1 VERERL
7 GFRGTDRTPLSRRA
21 KITPEQAGLP
31 AYGGS
36 GGSPGNPRDKGLSNL
51 IGELSTRSERFR
63 TWWAAHNVRFHH
75 TGVKRSP
82 APLRRRAQAP
92 RHLGRNL
99 DQADHGPGRP
109 VWITR
114 RQGPFGIKALDFL
127 ERTWVTAARPVTD
140 GTPGAG
146 EGVLPV
152 PRTAGPPGASQPVVG
167 WSPGSA
173 DSRTATWPQGTGSSP
188 VSAAAGC
195 RSRTAAAVSAW
206 SFADLIPGLQ
216 SFDVPGELRCGGRR
230 DPRGTGTWSSALAKS
245 VRVVATICSAS
256 PVLSA
261 LQLSASRMMW
271 TALTRRWWKVENA
284 EVLGVG
290 VNVTEEHREGEPAQE
305 IGHRM
310 PLALEGSEELGDS
323 VGARAPGVARGLRI
337 LELRVVVHPVE
348 TERLGGVLL
357 MDQRDSLPVHG
368 AVVALDDEVLAGP
381 VTDELRAVSGQAA
394 GVGTALNHERPP
406 ASAWTLGISR
416 TAQSQG
422 SENERCG

>member
-152 PRTAGPPGASQPVVG
+152 PRTAGPPARASRWLAGAQAAQTAGQRRGRRELAHHRCQQRLVADQGRRRRYPLG
-167 WSPGSA
+167 RSPI
-173 DSRTATWPQGTGSSP
+173 SSP
-188 VSAAAGC
+188 ACS
-195 RSRTAAAVSAW
+195 RSTFQASCAAAAV
-206 SFADLIPGLQ
+206 
-216 SFDVPGELRCGGRR
+216 
-230 DPRGTGTWSSALAKS
+230 GT
-245 VRVVATICSAS
+245 
-256 PVLSA
+256 
-261 LQLSASRMMW
+261 
-271 TALTRRWWKVENA
+271 
-284 EVLGVG
+284 
-290 VNVTEEHREGEPAQE
+290 H
-305 IGHRM
+305 
-310 PLALEGSEELGDS
+310 
-323 VGARAPGVARGLRI
+323 
-337 LELRVVVHPVE
+337 
-348 TERLGGVLL
+348 
-357 MDQRDSLPVHG
+357 
-368 AVVALDDEVLAGP
+368 AGP
-381 VTDELRAVSGQAA
+381 VRGRVPWRSRSGSWRRS
-394 GVGTALNHERPP
+394 VLLPRF
-406 ASAWTLGISR
+406 
-416 TAQSQG
+416 
-422 SENERCG
+422 